1 MSIEENK
8 ALIRRWYDEVWVGR
22 NPDAIDA
29 LYAPT
34 WVGHFAGVE
43 LPGPAAHKQVA
54 VLFNAAFP
62 DARYEVEDLFGEGD
76 RVGSRVVI
84 RATHQGAFR
93 GLAPTGRSVTWT
105 NMNIHH
111 VAGGKI
117 AEQWC
122 QYDVLSLLDQLGARP
137 QP

>member
-1 MSIEENK
+1 MPVEENK

-34 WVGHFAGVE
+34 WVGHFAGAH
-43 LPGPAAHKQVA
+43 LPDPATHKRVA
-54 VLFNAAFP
+54 AMFNAGFP
-62 DARYEVEDLFGEGD
+62 DARYTVDDLFAESD
-76 RVGSRVVI
+76 RVGSLVTI
-84 RATHQGAFR
+84 RATHLGEWR
-93 GLAPTGRSVTWT
+93 GLAPTGRPVTWT
-105 NMNIHH
+105 NMNIHR
-111 VAGGKI
+111 VAGGQI

-122 QYDVLSLLDQLGARP
+122 QYDVLSLLDQLGVHP